1 MDFGANKIPGEV
13 IKEGSFGGAFSR
25 DIYSGVNGKWY
36 GKSWRE
42 VRKMFMLINGVKSG
56 TSLRSFGN
64 RAWVSKTHTYGW
76 FQWYFRYF
84 LGWRLSDDER

>member
-1 MDFGANKIPGEV
+1 MDFGVNKIPGEV

-42 VRKMFMLINGVKSG
+42 FNELEDIDQKYNCSSSYDVCVNK
-56 TSLRSFGN
+56 
-64 RAWVSKTHTYGW
+64 WC
-76 FQWYFRYF
+76 
-84 LGWRLSDDER
+84 

>member
-1 MDFGANKIPGEV
+1 MESHGENLMSWKIL
-13 IKEGSFGGAFSR
+13 IRSIIAQ
-25 DIYSGVNGKWY
+25 
-36 GKSWRE
+36 

-84 LGWRLSDDER
+84 LGWSLSDDER